1 MTIKFLEELQGET
14 KDLKE
19 IKKTLNK
26 IYKIEVKAEKRES
39 REAKREKQSK
49 KRKSGDIKSILGIT
63 KQDEKKSKKGILSLF
78 GGVLKGILAIGAKPL
93 LMMAGIGIVGGAI
106 TAYIKSGNFRK
117 AVNEKI
123 LVPLRD
129 SIIKS
134 APEMLMAAIKNT
146 KFIARQ
152 PPEIPRN
159 LPNKPPK
166 TNTNKPPK
174 TNTNKP
180 PAPSTQ
186 PAPTRTPKPVA
197 PKSPKPSPI
206 LGPNGKPLPPRVQ
219 GTTPAR
225 APSIPK
231 PKAPPKISPPKGSL
245 PKGLLNPKTL
255 KSLGLG
261 YLLESGLN
269 TFIGDP
275 LEQRMLELVKNKVDK
290 MSPEDKE
297 KYFTRKMEE
306 YKKEKEYQNH
316 WWHTIDKITA
326 VGDRTQSERKTDTI
340 EKILYSFGLQVQE
353 EKEEPQKLQT
363 GGSVTRMNGQT
374 PKDLVKNR
382 PGNGPISEDT
392 IAQGMIPV
400 LHRQKGGKVF
410 LHWAASTY
418 NGASPNYHA
427 TVQGS
432 GKVVKT
438 RDYNSFGGGHTYRQ
452 NNEGIGISLAAMSGA
467 TTENFGQYPVKRI
480 QYENMAKLTAK
491 ILTSWGH
498 NASYVNDKTVP
509 THAEAGR
516 DFPGDNYGPKDWGG
530 DGNKWDLWK
539 LYQGDPNGSG
549 GPKIR
554 NMIKRNMANGN
565 NIQLEEEDDTQTSQ
579 DRSVSLS
586 PSQQSSVQKGI
597 SVATNPVEMMKNL
610 GSALSGFGGKFG
622 QFVGKALTA
631 TATTFGDAQKL
642 QTGGFV
648 GNHKKTYH
656 GMKKRFP
663 EAKPHHVVGA
673 MANFETEAPGIKP
686 NTYQTNGGP
695 GRGIAQWEVPSAKNP
710 TGRWAT
716 AEKKYGKDTIN
727 SLDKQLDF
735 VKWEMN
741 TGHPLPDGRP
751 NLPWGR
757 AAKSEWLSSKN
768 SSEATDKFLKGYE
781 APSIP
786 HMDRRLANAKK
797 FNNMAAIEESK
808 KSGSPDPNLGDR
820 GPDPKTKPRKK
831 LFGLFQNGGVVGASK
846 KYALNNMN
854 DEFQIV
860 IPIEIPP
867 QQNQVVLNTKQ
878 SMSRHNTGRSNG
890 AGDIYRLATGAAYS

>member
-1 MTIKFLEELQGET
+1 MAVKFLEELQGET

-26 IYKIEVKAEKRES
+26 IYKIEVKTEKRES
-39 REAKREKQSK
+39 KEAKREKQSK

-63 KQDEKKSKKGILSLF
+63 KQDEKKSKKGLLGLF
-78 GGVLKGILAIGAKPL
+78 GGALKGILAIGAKPL

-106 TAYIKSGNFRK
+106 TAYIKSENFRK

-129 SIIKS
+129 SIVKS

-152 PPEIPRN
+152 PPAIPR
-159 LPNKPPK
+159 PPKPPK
-166 TNTNKPPK
+166 TGTNKPPK
-174 TNTNKP
+174 TGANKP
-180 PAPSTQ
+180 PAPRTTQ

-197 PKSPKPSPI
+197 PKSPQPSPI
-206 LGPNGKPLPPRVQ
+206 LGSNGQPLPPRVQ

-231 PKAPPKISPPKGSL
+231 PKATPKVTPPKGSL
-245 PKGLLNPKTL
+245 LKGLLNPKTL
-255 KSLGLG
+255 KSMGLG
-261 YLLESGLN
+261 YLIESAATSLIVDPVTQKLLES
-269 TFIGDP
+269 
-275 LEQRMLELVKNKVDK
+275 VKNRVDK
-290 MSPEDKE
+290 MSPEDKK

-306 YKKEKEYQNH
+306 YKKEKQYQKH
-316 WWHTIDKITA
+316 WWHTVDKIHTL
-326 VGDRTQSERKTDTI
+326 GDRTQSERKTEMI
-340 EKILYSFGLQVQE
+340 EKILYTFGLQVEE
-353 EKEEPQKLQT
+353 EKEEKPQQLQT
-363 GGSVTRMNGQT
+363 GGSVTRMNGET
-374 PKDLVKNR
+374 PRDLVKNR

-392 IAQGMIPV
+392 IAQGMMPV
-400 LHRQKGGKVF
+400 LHRQEGGKVF
-410 LHWAASTY
+410 LHWAASKY
-418 NGASPNYHA
+418 NGASPSYHA

-432 GKVVKT
+432 GKVIKT
-438 RDYNSFGGGHTYRQ
+438 RDYNTFGGGHTHGQ
-452 NNEGIGISLAAMSGA
+452 NSEGIGLSLAAMAGA
-467 TTENFGQYPVKRI
+467 SPENFGQYPVKSI
-480 QYENMAKLTAK
+480 QYENMAKLAAK

-516 DFPGDNYGPKDWGG
+516 DFPGDNYGPKAWGG

-539 LYQGDPNGSG
+539 LYQGDATGSG

-554 NMIKRNMANGN
+554 NMIKRHMSNGG
-565 NIQLEEEDDTQTSQ
+565 NITLEEEDGTQPGNNRT
-579 DRSVSLS
+579 VSLS
-586 PSQQSSVQKGI
+586 PSQQTSLQKGV

-610 GSALSGFGGKFG
+610 GTALSGFGGKFG
-622 QFVGKALTA
+622 QFVGQALTA
-631 TATTFGDAQKL
+631 TASTFGDAQTL

-648 GNHKKTYH
+648 GNHKKAYD

-686 NTYQTNGGP
+686 NTYQMGGGP
-695 GRGIAQWEVPSAKNP
+695 GRGIAQWEIPSTKNP

-716 AEKKYGKDTIN
+716 AQKKYGKDAIN

-757 AAKSEWLSSKN
+757 SAKKEWLSSKN
-768 SSEATDKFLKGYE
+768 TSEATDKFLKGYE

-797 FNNMAAIEESK
+797 FNNMAAVEESK
-808 KSGSPDPNLGDR
+808 KNVSS
-820 GPDPKTKPRKK
+820 KATPRKK
-831 LFGLFQNGGVVGASK
+831 VFGLFQNGGVVGASQ

-867 QQNQVVLNTKQ
+867 QQNQVVSNTKQ
-878 SMSRHNTGRSNG
+878 PIGVSKTSSSNG
-890 AGDIYRLATGAAYS
+890 LNDSYRLSMGAAYS